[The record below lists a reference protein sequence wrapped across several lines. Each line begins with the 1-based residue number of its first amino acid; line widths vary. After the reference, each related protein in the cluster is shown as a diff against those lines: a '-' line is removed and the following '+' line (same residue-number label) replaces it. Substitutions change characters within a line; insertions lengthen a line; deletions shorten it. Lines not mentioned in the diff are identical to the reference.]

1 MNSQNMKPRILIHR
15 FSKIRLSTTFASSA
29 PFARTSL
36 RFPLSAIRSPISA
49 FLPFARNPAS
59 FILHTSYIILSFLLL
74 SACAS
79 SQPRPVADRYT
90 SESSSRVVYRGPAP
104 MDDAEARRL
113 ASSGQSTSTPVK
125 KNTVTGGGRF
135 TKSSEESVT
144 STTTTETV
152 VGSQAVAAPDAEMS
166 PR

>member
-1 MNSQNMKPRILIHR
+1 MKPIHYQVSS
-15 FSKIRLSTTFASSA
+15 FSFQV
-29 PFARTSL
+29 
-36 RFPLSAIRSPISA
+36 FP
-49 FLPFARNPAS
+49 
-59 FILHTSYIILSFLLL
+59 LLL

-79 SQPRPVADRYT
+79 TQPRPVADRYT
-90 SESSSRVVYRGPAP
+90 SESNSRVVSRGPVP

-113 ASSGQSTSTPVK
+113 SSGGQVTSTPVK
-125 KNTVTGGGRF
+125 NSTVTSGGRV

-152 VGSQAVAAPDAEMS
+152 VGSQAVAAPDAEVS